1 VTSLASCQVSVL
13 EQCLERNGVEAFE
26 IECEAVLDEWGRA
39 NDKPEEMPDHTANRI
54 EHITVKIL
62 LYTTPEYRET
72 AKGCLTVY
80 DEGCVVG
87 QSLAGGIDYSP
98 LAALEIVET
107 LP

>member
-1 VTSLASCQVSVL
+1 
-13 EQCLERNGVEAFE
+13 
-26 IECEAVLDEWGRA
+26 
-39 NDKPEEMPDHTANRI
+39 
-54 EHITVKIL
+54 
-62 LYTTPEYRET
+62 
-72 AKGCLTVY
+72 VY